1 MKKNYLVPEVCI
13 VNVEPHAHI
22 LDGSPVR
29 SISSESTGL
38 RYGGGSSTAGN
49 PSARVKDATEAYD
62 VWQDDWSAE

>member
-1 MKKNYLVPEVCI
+1 MKKNYLIPEVCI

-38 RYGGGSSTAGN
+38 RYGGGSNT
-49 PSARVKDATEAYD
+49 SARVKDATEAYD

>member
-1 MKKNYLVPEVCI
+1 MKKHYMNPEVSV

-38 RYGGGSSTAGN
+38 RYGGGSNT
-49 PSARVKDATEAYD
+49 SARVKDQGEVYN
-62 VWQDDWSAE
+62 VWDDDWSAE

>member
-1 MKKNYLVPEVCI
+1 MKKNYLIPEVCI

-22 LDGSPVR
+22 LDTSPVK

-38 RYGGGSSTAGN
+38 RYGGGNTGA
-49 PSARVKDATEAYD
+49 ARVKDATEAYD